1 MKKPFYTLYDKV
13 KVYSGAPVNKGFYDR
28 NLSRANKLY
37 IKDNWKP
44 PKPKPIKKVTKNTF
58 AQKVN
63 NYMNDYKILKQKF
76 NFPEEEKQV
85 KYVDKSYD
93 EIDEEKIFIMNNII
107 DEGEVLSEQNLFK
120 NTDEIIDSM
129 KDDKNYN
136 YNKDLSLLKT
146 TQNIN
151 DYNLRLFQKGNETET
166 ENENENENELI
177 SQTDEDKNISIN
189 NLNNEAKIDENND
202 EQIEE
207 NNVEEII
214 ENKENKDNKENK
226 ENKEDNKNDEN
237 IILKSE
243 EKITNENENNNE
255 LLKDKIINKNIN
267 ENEDIEY
274 PLFESVIKS
283 DYNKEYNI
291 YDYYNEE
298 FKKKLDEIQEIDEKE
313 KKIEN
318 NNNNIFTEDKEEY
331 DYENEFKNEDEN
343 SYNEPKVFDDDINE
357 SNNNDK
363 LEEVEDFI
371 KDNI

>member
-28 NLSRANKLY
+28 NLNRANKLY

-58 AQKVN
+58 SQKVN

-85 KYVDKSYD
+85 KYKDKSYD

-107 DEGEVLSEQNLFK
+107 DEGVGFSEQNLFK
-120 NTDEIIDSM
+120 NTDEIVDSM

-151 DYNLRLFQKGNETET
+151 DYNLRLFQKGNEI
-166 ENENENENELI
+166 ENENENELI

-189 NLNNEAKIDENND
+189 NINNEAKIDENNE

-207 NNVEEII
+207 NNMEEII
-214 ENKENKDNKENK
+214 ENKENKDNKEDNK
-226 ENKEDNKNDEN
+226 NEENIKNDEN
-237 IILKSE
+237 IILKNE
-243 EKITNENENNNE
+243 EKIVNENEKKE

-267 ENEDIEY
+267 ENENIEY
-274 PLFESVIKS
+274 PLFESIIKS

-318 NNNNIFTEDKEEY
+318 NNNNNKENKDIKY
-331 DYENEFKNEDEN
+331 N
-343 SYNEPKVFDDDINE
+343 SNTIKKSE
-357 SNNNDK
+357 NNNN
-363 LEEVEDFI
+363 
-371 KDNI
+371 NIDYIRSKYWRKIEKK